1 MNAKLHPQF
10 IKSYDKRISKN
21 IRLVR
26 KVSERTILFKNDLTN
41 PLLKDHSLE
50 GKKSHLRAFWITG
63 DIRIIYQPI
72 SKDEVVFL
80 DIGSHNQV
88 Y

>member
-1 MNAKLHPQF
+1 MKTELHPQF
-10 IKSYDKRISKN
+10 IKSYNKRVAKN
-21 IRLVR
+21 IKLVK
-26 KVSERTILFKNDLTN
+26 KVSERLKLFNEDPTN
-41 PLLKDHSLE
+41 PLLKDHVLS

-63 DIRIIYQPI
+63 DIRIVYLPI
-72 SKDEVVFL
+72 SNEHALLL